1 MTNTF
6 PENSIKYA
14 QELIKCPSVTPKE
27 AGALSYLQ
35 QLLEPTGFETHR
47 LVFTD
52 SNTPDV
58 DNLFASYGSGTPHLV
73 FAGHTDVVP
82 EGPLEN
88 WQHPPYNGTIENQM
102 LFGRGAVDMKGA
114 VAAFVSASNYFIQQN
129 STEFNGKISLLIT
142 GDEEGPAI
150 NGTKKILKWCKENGE
165 TFNAC
170 LVGEPTNPKNLG
182 DAIKI
187 GRRGSLSA
195 TLTVYGTQGHVAYP
209 ELAHNPIPDM
219 LHLLT
224 DLIAEPLDQ
233 GTENFQ
239 PSNLEITSLNDGYYV
254 KNVIPNSIQ
263 ALFNIRYNDKWT
275 QESLESHISGI
286 LETSGKKI
294 NANYSVEFFSD
305 GSDSF
310 LTKNNELIDILSNAI
325 KKEVNQVPSLST
337 GGGTSDAR
345 FIKDYCSVIEFGLV
359 NETIHQ
365 VNERVPTSDLVKLSQ
380 IYFRFLTDYFK
391 INH

>member
-1 MTNTF
+1 
-6 PENSIKYA
+6 
-14 QELIKCPSVTPKE
+14 
-27 AGALSYLQ
+27 
-35 QLLEPTGFETHR
+35 
-47 LVFTD
+47 
-52 SNTPDV
+52 
-58 DNLFASYGSGTPHLV
+58 
-73 FAGHTDVVP
+73 
-82 EGPLEN
+82 
-88 WQHPPYNGTIENQM
+88 M

-233 GTENFQ
+233 GTEI
-239 PSNLEITSLNDGYYV
+239 SN
-254 KNVIPNSIQ
+254 P
-263 ALFNIRYNDKWT
+263 
-275 QESLESHISGI
+275 
-286 LETSGKKI
+286 
-294 NANYSVEFFSD
+294 
-305 GSDSF
+305 
-310 LTKNNELIDILSNAI
+310 LIWKL
-325 KKEVNQVPSLST
+325 
-337 GGGTSDAR
+337 
-345 FIKDYCSVIEFGLV
+345 
-359 NETIHQ
+359 
-365 VNERVPTSDLVKLSQ
+365 RV
-380 IYFRFLTDYFK
+380 
-391 INH
+391 

>member
-88 WQHPPYNGTIENQM
+88 WQHPPYNGTIENQI

-129 STEFNGKISLLIT
+129 STEFNGKISL
-142 GDEEGPAI
+142 
-150 NGTKKILKWCKENGE
+150 
-165 TFNAC
+165 
-170 LVGEPTNPKNLG
+170 
-182 DAIKI
+182 
-187 GRRGSLSA
+187 
-195 TLTVYGTQGHVAYP
+195 
-209 ELAHNPIPDM
+209 
-219 LHLLT
+219 
-224 DLIAEPLDQ
+224 
-233 GTENFQ
+233 
-239 PSNLEITSLNDGYYV
+239 
-254 KNVIPNSIQ
+254 
-263 ALFNIRYNDKWT
+263 
-275 QESLESHISGI
+275 
-286 LETSGKKI
+286 
-294 NANYSVEFFSD
+294 
-305 GSDSF
+305 
-310 LTKNNELIDILSNAI
+310 
-325 KKEVNQVPSLST
+325 
-337 GGGTSDAR
+337 
-345 FIKDYCSVIEFGLV
+345 
-359 NETIHQ
+359 
-365 VNERVPTSDLVKLSQ
+365 
-380 IYFRFLTDYFK
+380 TDYW
-391 INH
+391 